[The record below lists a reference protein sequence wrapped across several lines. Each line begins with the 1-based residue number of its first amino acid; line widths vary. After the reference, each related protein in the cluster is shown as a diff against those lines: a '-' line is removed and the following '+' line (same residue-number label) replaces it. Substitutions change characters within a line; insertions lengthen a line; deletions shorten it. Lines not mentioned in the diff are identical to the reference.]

1 MKDRKR
7 ILINYRIEQA
17 EQAIK
22 DTEILLS
29 EGGSPGSII
38 NRAYY
43 AMFYAVLALLVK
55 VEKGTSKHSGA
66 IALFDQHFVKEG
78 IFPKNMSYAL
88 HKGFDMRQMSDYREL
103 VKVNNEDAEEMLQK
117 AREFVT
123 EVREYLSGELRGV
136 KEIL

>member
-1 MKDRKR
+1 MKDRKK
-7 ILINYRIEQA
+7 ILINYRMEQA

-22 DTEILLS
+22 DTEILLN

-66 IALFDQHFVKEG
+66 IALFDQYFVKKG
-78 IFPKNMSYAL
+78 IFPKNLSYAL
-88 HKGFDMRQMSDYREL
+88 HKGFDIRQMSDYREL
-103 VKVNNEDAEEMLQK
+103 VKTNNEDAEEMLQK
-117 AREFVT
+117 AREFVAK
-123 EVREYLSGELRGV
+123 VREYLSKKLGRE
-136 KEIL
+136 KK

>member
-7 ILINYRIEQA
+7 ILINYRMEQA

-38 NRAYY
+38 NIAYY

-55 VEKGTSKHSGA
+55 VDKGTSKHSGA

-78 IFPKNMSYAL
+78 IFPKDTSYTL
-88 HKGFDMRQMSDYREL
+88 HKSFDMRQMLDYREL
-103 VKVNNEDAEEMLQK
+103 VKINNEEAEEMLQK
-117 AREFVT
+117 AREFVA
-123 EVREYLSGELRGV
+123 EVIEYLSPELEG
-136 KEIL
+136 

>member
-7 ILINYRIEQA
+7 ILINYRMEQA

-38 NRAYY
+38 NIAYY

-55 VEKGTSKHSGA
+55 VDKGTSKHSGA

-78 IFPKNMSYAL
+78 IFPKDMSYTL
-88 HKGFDMRQMSDYREL
+88 HKSFDMRQMSDYREL
-103 VKVNNEDAEEMLQK
+103 VKIDNEEAEEMLQK
-117 AREFVT
+117 AREFVA
-123 EVREYLSGELRGV
+123 EVIEYLSPELEG
-136 KEIL
+136 

>member
-7 ILINYRIEQA
+7 ILINYRMEQA

-38 NRAYY
+38 NIAYY

-55 VEKGTSKHSGA
+55 VDKGTSKHSGA

-78 IFPKNMSYAL
+78 IFPKDMSYTL
-88 HKGFDMRQMSDYREL
+88 HKSFDMRQMSDYREL
-103 VKVNNEDAEEMLQK
+103 VKINNEEAEEMLQK
-117 AREFVT
+117 AREFVA
-123 EVREYLSGELRGV
+123 EVIEYLSPELEG
-136 KEIL
+136 